1 VGHGKTE
8 KSPDPNSDLTGD
20 ILLSASEEIPPYL
33 REQLARYEQLQQNL
47 QAILMQKQQVDL
59 ESSEVE
65 KALEQLKKAS
75 DTDAVYKSA
84 GNLLVRAK
92 KDELLKELD
101 ERRELSGTRSAVL
114 AKQEQR
120 VRESAKE
127 LEAKIQEA
135 LKGRSSGTS
144 NLPSSS

>member
-1 VGHGKTE
+1 
-8 KSPDPNSDLTGD
+8 
-20 ILLSASEEIPPYL
+20 LSNSEEIPPYL

-47 QAILMQKQQVDL
+47 QAILVQKQQIDL

-65 KALEQLKKAS
+65 KALEELKKAS
-75 DTDAVYKSA
+75 DSDAVYKSA

-101 ERRELSGTRSAVL
+101 ERKELSSTRSAVL

-120 VRESAKE
+120 VRESVKE
-127 LEAKIQEA
+127 LEAKLQEA
-135 LKGRSSGTS
+135 IKGRNVGST
-144 NLPSSS
+144 PS